1 MKKLRNAI
9 SRFGPAIIAIGF
21 TIGTGSVT
29 SMIVAGSRFGADLL
43 WVIFLSCLFSWACI
57 EAYGRFYLATGHT
70 ALYGMKKYLPFGKY
84 IAWLIIIGVT
94 LGQYNSLM
102 GNLTITSNAI
112 FEAFNLFIPG
122 LRPYNY
128 GLVVGLAAINVAT
141 MYFLLNTGKYK
152 LFERILTVFVGFMA
166 LSFLL
171 SMFIEP
177 PSVKEAVAGFVP
189 RIPEVDGAMRLVVA
203 FVGTTMASATF
214 LSRPLFL
221 QAKGW
226 TKADSRHH
234 TKDSLRAS
242 VGIFILSASIMF
254 IAMATLHKDGK
265 TVEIVLDMVSTLEP
279 IAGRFAIAIFLLGT
293 LSAGLTSIFPMLMI
307 TPMMLSD
314 YQHGRFEMG
323 TRQFKVLTAVAALV
337 GLVGPLYGGNPI
349 QVQIFSQVLL
359 VVALPLVIIAI
370 LYFVNNKKLIL
381 DLKAGI
387 WLNTG
392 LVLALIFSILIT
404 YYGVTDIVSAITK
417 YMD

>member
-1 MKKLRNAI
+1 M
-9 SRFGPAIIAIGF
+9 
-21 TIGTGSVT
+21 
-29 SMIVAGSRFGADLL
+29 
-43 WVIFLSCLFSWACI
+43 
-57 EAYGRFYLATGHT
+57 
-70 ALYGMKKYLPFGKY
+70 
-84 IAWLIIIGVT
+84 
-94 LGQYNSLM
+94 
-102 GNLTITSNAI
+102 LT
-112 FEAFNLFIPG
+112 
-122 LRPYNY
+122 
-128 GLVVGLAAINVAT
+128 
-141 MYFLLNTGKYK
+141 
-152 LFERILTVFVGFMA
+152 
-166 LSFLL
+166 
-171 SMFIEP
+171 EP

-221 QAKGW
+221 QPKGW

-307 TPMMLSD
+307 TPMVLSD

>member
-1 MKKLRNAI
+1 
-9 SRFGPAIIAIGF
+9 
-21 TIGTGSVT
+21 
-29 SMIVAGSRFGADLL
+29 
-43 WVIFLSCLFSWACI
+43 
-57 EAYGRFYLATGHT
+57 
-70 ALYGMKKYLPFGKY
+70 
-84 IAWLIIIGVT
+84 
-94 LGQYNSLM
+94 
-102 GNLTITSNAI
+102 
-112 FEAFNLFIPG
+112 
-122 LRPYNY
+122 
-128 GLVVGLAAINVAT
+128 
-141 MYFLLNTGKYK
+141 
-152 LFERILTVFVGFMA
+152 
-166 LSFLL
+166 
-171 SMFIEP
+171 
-177 PSVKEAVAGFVP
+177 
-189 RIPEVDGAMRLVVA
+189 
-203 FVGTTMASATF
+203 
-214 LSRPLFL
+214 
-221 QAKGW
+221 
-226 TKADSRHH
+226 
-234 TKDSLRAS
+234 
-242 VGIFILSASIMF
+242 
-254 IAMATLHKDGK
+254 MATLHKDGK
-265 TVEIVLDMVSTLEP
+265 TVEKVLDMVSTLEP